1 MTEQA
6 ANTNTSGASADA
18 AAAGNAAGQT
28 AAASAAAAPP
38 IAWLPQADELTVGYL
53 QNKGWQ
59 DDPAKVVNGYRELE
73 KTFGAGKA
81 GRTVVLPDENADA
94 AEVAKFYDRLGRPQ
108 DPKGYEIKVPEG
120 QAPDFANE
128 AAGWMHEAGLN
139 KKQGQALAEKWN
151 AYEQAVTTKQAE
163 AEAAGRAAD
172 VQALKV
178 EWGAA
183 HDQNLK
189 LAQATRAKL
198 GVSDEQVDKMASVL
212 GLKQTIELFH
222 KLGAKTGE
230 AEFVAG
236 SSAAPGV
243 MTPAQA
249 KAKIAELQADK
260 AWRARYIAGGNKSAE
275 FNELARLSQLAN
287 PEIKK

>member
-1 MTEQA
+1 MTDQA
-6 ANTNTSGASADA
+6 PA
-18 AAAGNAAGQT
+18 APAATEPAAP
-28 AAASAAAAPP
+28 AAPVQPAAPAAPP

-94 AEVAKFYDRLGRPQ
+94 AEVAKFYDKLGRPA
-108 DPKGYEIKVPEG
+108 DAKGYEIKVPDG

-128 AAGWMHEAGLN
+128 AAGWMHEAGLS

-151 AYEQAVTTKQAE
+151 AHVQAVTAKQAE
-163 AEAAGRAAD
+163 DEAAGRAAD
-172 VQALKV
+172 AQALKA

-183 HDQNLK
+183 HDQNVK
-189 LAQATRAKL
+189 IAQATRTKL
-198 GVSDEQVDKMASVL
+198 GVSDEQIDKMASVL

-249 KAKIAELQADK
+249 KAKIAELRADK
-260 AWRARYIAGGNKSAE
+260 AWAQRYVQGGLAE
-275 FNELARLSQLAN
+275 KNELARLSALAS